1 MTTLI
6 ENGVYKAKLKKKEN
20 GLNILSMVETP
31 AIDINYIKMN
41 EEINHIKMEI
51 LNEEENIV
59 IAPALVPDQ
68 LIPRV
73 HKGIKYFIC
82 FDAETIEE
90 SLIKMSAE
98 QKDQNVDINHSEK
111 LINGAIVMEK
121 FITHPNRV
129 TQVKNFENL
138 PMGTLF
144 FTAKV
149 TDPQLMSDIK
159 AGKINGWSI
168 DGIFELEIDEAST
181 ASDGMEFS
189 LEEEII
195 LKKCV
200 TNNNIECI

>member
-1 MTTLI
+1 MTKLV
-6 ENGVYKAKLKKKEN
+6 ENGIYKAKIKTKEN

-31 AIDINYIKMN
+31 AIEINYIKME
-41 EEINHIKMEI
+41 EEINHIKMEV
-51 LNEEENIV
+51 LDEEKNIV
-59 IAPALVPDQ
+59 IAPALVPDM

-73 HKGIKYFIC
+73 HKGIKYYIS
-82 FDAETIEE
+82 FDKETIEQ

-138 PMGTLF
+138 PIGTLF

-149 TDPQLMSDIK
+149 IDEKLMSDIK

-168 DGIFELEIDEAST
+168 DGFYDLEIEEDVELTEDE
-181 ASDGMEFS
+181 
-189 LEEEII
+189 IKI
-195 LKKCV
+195 LNDSV
-200 TNNNIECI
+200 TN

>member
-1 MTTLI
+1 MTKLV
-6 ENGVYKAKLKKKEN
+6 ENGIYKAKIKTKEN
-20 GLNILSMVETP
+20 GLQILSMVETP
-31 AIDINYIKMN
+31 AIEINYVKME
-41 EEINHIKMEI
+41 EEINHIKMEV
-51 LNEEENIV
+51 LDEEKNIV
-59 IAPALVPDQ
+59 IAPALVPDM

-73 HKGIKYFIC
+73 HKGIKYYIS
-82 FDAETIEE
+82 FDKETIEQ

-98 QKDQNVDINHSEK
+98 QKDQNVDVNHSEK

-149 TDPQLMSDIK
+149 VDEKLMSDIK

-168 DGIFELEIDEAST
+168 DGFYDLEI
-181 ASDGMEFS
+181 
-189 LEEEII
+189 EEEVELTEDEIKI
-195 LKKCV
+195 LNDSV
-200 TNNNIECI
+200 TN

>member
-1 MTTLI
+1 MTKLI
-6 ENGVYKAKLKKKEN
+6 ENGIYKAKIKTKEN
-20 GLNILSMVETP
+20 GLQILSMVETP
-31 AIDINYIKMN
+31 AIEINYVKME
-41 EEINHIKMEI
+41 EEINHIKMEV
-51 LNEEENIV
+51 LDEEKNIV
-59 IAPALVPDQ
+59 IAPALVPDM

-73 HKGIKYFIC
+73 HKGIKYYIS
-82 FDAETIEE
+82 FDKETIEQ

-98 QKDQNVDINHSEK
+98 QKDQNVDVNHSEK

-149 TDPQLMSDIK
+149 IDEKLMSDIK

-168 DGIFELEIDEAST
+168 DGFYDLEI
-181 ASDGMEFS
+181 
-189 LEEEII
+189 EEEVELTEDEIKI
-195 LKKCV
+195 LNDSV
-200 TNNNIECI
+200 TN

>member
-1 MTTLI
+1 MTKLV
-6 ENGVYKAKLKKKEN
+6 ENGIYKAKIKTKDN

-31 AIDINYIKMN
+31 AIEINYIKME
-41 EEINHIKMEI
+41 EEINHIKMEV
-51 LNEEENIV
+51 LDEEKNIV
-59 IAPALVPDQ
+59 IAPALVPDM

-73 HKGIKYFIC
+73 HKGIKYYIS
-82 FDAETIEE
+82 FDKETIEQ

-98 QKDQNVDINHSEK
+98 QKDQNVDVNHSEK

-149 TDPQLMSDIK
+149 TDEKLMSDIK

-168 DGIFELEIDEAST
+168 DGFYDLEI
-181 ASDGMEFS
+181 
-189 LEEEII
+189 EEEVELTEDEIKI
-195 LKKCV
+195 LNDSV
-200 TNNNIECI
+200 TN

>member
-1 MTTLI
+1 MTKLV
-6 ENGVYKAKLKKKEN
+6 ENGIYKAKIKTKEN

-31 AIDINYIKMN
+31 AIEINYIKME
-41 EEINHIKMEI
+41 EEINHIKMEV
-51 LNEEENIV
+51 LDEEKNIV
-59 IAPALVPDQ
+59 IAPALVPDM

-73 HKGIKYFIC
+73 HKGIKYYIS
-82 FDAETIEE
+82 FDKETIEQ

-98 QKDQNVDINHSEK
+98 QKDQNVDVNHSEK

-149 TDPQLMSDIK
+149 TDEKLMSDIK

-168 DGIFELEIDEAST
+168 DGFYDLEIEEDVELTEDE
-181 ASDGMEFS
+181 
-189 LEEEII
+189 IKI
-195 LKKCV
+195 LNESV
-200 TNNNIECI
+200 TI

>member
-1 MTTLI
+1 MTKLV
-6 ENGVYKAKLKKKEN
+6 ENGIYKAKIKTKEN

-31 AIDINYIKMN
+31 AIEINYVKME
-41 EEINHIKMEI
+41 EEINHIKMEV
-51 LNEEENIV
+51 LDEEKNIV
-59 IAPALVPDQ
+59 IAPALVPDM

-73 HKGIKYFIC
+73 HKGIKYYIS
-82 FDAETIEE
+82 FDKETIEQ

-98 QKDQNVDINHSEK
+98 QKDQNVDVNHSEK

-149 TDPQLMSDIK
+149 IDEKLMSDIK

-168 DGIFELEIDEAST
+168 DGFYDLEIEEDVELTEDE
-181 ASDGMEFS
+181 
-189 LEEEII
+189 IKI
-195 LKKCV
+195 LNDSV
-200 TNNNIECI
+200 TN

>member
-1 MTTLI
+1 MTKLV
-6 ENGVYKAKLKKKEN
+6 ENGIYKAKIKTKEN
-20 GLNILSMVETP
+20 GLQILSMVETP
-31 AIDINYIKMN
+31 AIEINYVKME
-41 EEINHIKMEI
+41 EEINHIKMEV
-51 LNEEENIV
+51 LDEEKNIV
-59 IAPALVPDQ
+59 IAPALVPDM

-73 HKGIKYFIC
+73 HKGIKYYIS
-82 FDAETIEE
+82 FDKETIEQ

-98 QKDQNVDINHSEK
+98 QKDQNVDVNHSEK

-149 TDPQLMSDIK
+149 TDEKLMSDIK

-168 DGIFELEIDEAST
+168 DGFYDLEIEEDVELTEDE
-181 ASDGMEFS
+181 
-189 LEEEII
+189 IKI
-195 LKKCV
+195 LNDSV
-200 TNNNIECI
+200 TN

>member
-1 MTTLI
+1 MTKLV
-6 ENGVYKAKLKKKEN
+6 ENGIYKAKIKTKEN

-31 AIDINYIKMN
+31 AIEINYIKME
-41 EEINHIKMEI
+41 EEINHIKMEV
-51 LNEEENIV
+51 LDEEKNIV
-59 IAPALVPDQ
+59 IAPALVPDM

-73 HKGIKYFIC
+73 HKGIKYYIS
-82 FDAETIEE
+82 FDKETIEQ

-98 QKDQNVDINHSEK
+98 QKDQNVDVNHSEK

-138 PMGTLF
+138 PIGTLF

-149 TDPQLMSDIK
+149 TDEKLMSDIK

-168 DGIFELEIDEAST
+168 DGFYDLEIEEDVELTEDE
-181 ASDGMEFS
+181 
-189 LEEEII
+189 IKI
-195 LKKCV
+195 LNDSV
-200 TNNNIECI
+200 TN

>member
-1 MTTLI
+1 MTKLI
-6 ENGVYKAKLKKKEN
+6 ENGIYKAKIKTKEN
-20 GLNILSMVETP
+20 GLQILSMVETP
-31 AIDINYIKMN
+31 AIEINYVKME
-41 EEINHIKMEI
+41 EEINHIKMEV
-51 LNEEENIV
+51 LDEEKNIV
-59 IAPALVPDQ
+59 IAPALVPDM

-73 HKGIKYFIC
+73 HKGIKYYIS
-82 FDAETIEE
+82 FDKETIEQ

-98 QKDQNVDINHSEK
+98 QKDQNVDVNHSEK

-149 TDPQLMSDIK
+149 TDEKLMSDIK

-168 DGIFELEIDEAST
+168 DGFYDLEIEEDVELTEDE
-181 ASDGMEFS
+181 
-189 LEEEII
+189 IKI
-195 LKKCV
+195 LNDSV
-200 TNNNIECI
+200 TN